1 MFCALLALG
10 KEGYA
15 EIIKRNIAFSRR
27 VGEWMH
33 TGPGSKYYTVLNA
46 DTGYVRGQVDLNII
60 LFRAKPSCGVDGY
73 VGNGS
78 GVLVSAINE
87 TREMYV
93 TPSSGSDGMGAI
105 RLAVSNWMT
114 GKGDGG
120 RDDFEIVIGVLE
132 QVMVNPPAFALT

>member
-15 EIIKRNIAFSRR
+15 EIIKRNVAFSRR
-27 VGEWMH
+27 VAEWMH

-46 DTGYVRGQVDLNII
+46 DTGYVKGQVDLNII
-60 LFRAKPSCGVDGY
+60 LFRAKQSCGVDAY

-87 TREMYV
+87 TRQMYV
-93 TPSSGSDGMGAI
+93 TPSSGPDGLGAI
-105 RLAVSNWMT
+105 RIAVSNWMT
-114 GKGDGG
+114 GRGDGR
-120 RDDFEIVIGVLE
+120 RDDFDIVVGVLE
-132 QVMVNPPAFALT
+132 EVMVKPPKFALP